1 MPLPNVTITLSDPIE
16 GHKGPIKTITLHEP
30 KYPVVM
36 SLGPPVTTIRTKEGA
51 IYQTQDA
58 EIIRQYAERMVD
70 HDAAPVLHLLG
81 MRDTLALQE
90 AVIGFFAAAR
100 AGTEPKT
107 S

>member
-1 MPLPNVTITLSDPIE
+1 MPLPDVTINLSDPIE
-16 GHKGPIKTITLHEP
+16 GHKGPITTITLHEP

-36 SLGPPVTTIRTKEGA
+36 ALGPPVTTIRTREGA
-51 IYQTQDA
+51 IYQTQDPDV
-58 EIIRQYAERMVD
+58 IRQYAERMVD
-70 HDAAPVLHLLG
+70 PAAAAVLHMLG

-90 AVIGFFAAAR
+90 AVLGFFAAAR